1 MHIFIWNLVANVEE
15 VNRANKAGFT
25 ALHHAAQQGH
35 LKVYRMLI
43 QAGAEPNLKT
53 NSNFT
58 PIDIARRLGYVS
70 IIEEHAN
77 DTDNYDTSVAS
88 SEQCKMIAPESLQE
102 KSSIWTL
109 NFGWI

>member
-1 MHIFIWNLVANVEE
+1 M
-15 VNRANKAGFT
+15 NRANKAGFT

-70 IIEEHAN
+70 IVEEHAN
-77 DTDNYDTSVAS
+77 DTDNCSYKYQLVSFY
-88 SEQCKMIAPESLQE
+88 EMIAVL
-102 KSSIWTL
+102 
-109 NFGWI
+109 FC